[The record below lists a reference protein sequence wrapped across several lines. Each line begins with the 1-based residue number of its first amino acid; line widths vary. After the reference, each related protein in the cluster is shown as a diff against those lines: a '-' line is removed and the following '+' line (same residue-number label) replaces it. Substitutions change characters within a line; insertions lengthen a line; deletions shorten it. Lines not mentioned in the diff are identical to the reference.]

1 MKIDLSV
8 FKQKYDNVKNAPSN
22 EIITEKVNNLLKKY
36 SCFNSIYDP
45 KMIWEKKKYNKKEN
59 KQNKNRFHIII
70 PDFTDNSILKR
81 QLTGHLNKL
90 SSKNKTVIYE
100 KINEIIIS
108 NNTEEYFQ
116 LIWSYIKTD
125 DNDLY
130 FDILNFFEEEF
141 LSKMIN
147 KMWDNY
153 IENKEWYP
161 SDYIITNNILLL
173 NDEYDMY
180 CNYVKW
186 KKEINIINST
196 WIKLNKNMD
205 LLLNDILDTMIKYMN
220 NKLQNEI
227 VYKHVIDI
235 FLEQIYKI
243 TKHYNCPNVVKK
255 VKDMDIKLFDNSSRF
270 LIYNIIEKK

>member
-1 MKIDLSV
+1 MKIDLSI

-59 KQNKNRFHIII
+59 KQTKNRFHIII

-90 SSKNKTVIYE
+90 SSKNKTIIYE

-108 NNTEEYFQ
+108 NNTEEFFQ

-130 FDILNFFEEEF
+130 FAILNFFEEEF
-141 LSKMIN
+141 LIKMIN

-153 IENKEWYP
+153 IENKEWIP
-161 SDYIITNNILLL
+161 PDYIMKNNILLL

-196 WIKLNKNMD
+196 WIKLKKNLD
-205 LLLNDILDTMIKYMN
+205 LLLNDILDIMIKYMN

-243 TKHYNCPNVVKK
+243 TKHYNCPNIVKK
-255 VKDMDIKLFDNSSRF
+255 VKDLDIKLFDNSSRF